1 MPRARIGSRFG
12 VPDPVVRHPSV
23 TWMSF
28 FRRVPAY
35 PDVCILRGSSL
46 SSTVFFVIQ
55 FFANIHARHQY
66 ETALS
71 KHNQGRDP
79 NILSCLGRVWYA
91 KGKKESKMEKEKAFE
106 SMKNSLEYAK
116 KVSLFR

>member
-1 MPRARIGSRFG
+1 
-12 VPDPVVRHPSV
+12 V
-23 TWMSF
+23 
-28 FRRVPAY
+28 
-35 PDVCILRGSSL
+35 
-46 SSTVFFVIQ
+46 
-55 FFANIHARHQY
+55 HASWIIAFPGCNYQVWNNGYGPLTFCDQY

-116 KVSLFR
+116 KVSPSQPTSQPIPVTDTHMQGIGHCQGKSGFHVQCGICAE